1 MPIIVNDGIVIQA
14 YNNNTVCIKMLG
26 KEKILFSKGI
36 GFGKKFGDKIPKGTK
51 VEKIFIMENAENLK
65 NFKQIIEKVDKDFFD
80 LCEKIITEISRDLNE
95 KLNERIYIGLID
107 HLNFSIKRIKNK
119 EIIDNPF
126 LDEIKVL
133 YKTEYMLAQKAARM
147 IKESINVTIPD
158 GEAGLIALHIHSNR
172 NSGNLKDTI
181 KSTNI
186 SSMVVDFIEKG
197 LNMKIPK
204 DSLNYARFV
213 THIKFAIKRI
223 MSNSELENDFI
234 EEIQTKY
241 KISYKVAKDAAQ
253 ILEKY
258 LNKKVCE
265 DEIAYLAMHVERFR
279 IYN

>member
-133 YKTEYMLAQKAARM
+133 YKTEYMLA
-147 IKESINVTIPD
+147 
-158 GEAGLIALHIHSNR
+158 
-172 NSGNLKDTI
+172 
-181 KSTNI
+181 
-186 SSMVVDFIEKG
+186 
-197 LNMKIPK
+197 
-204 DSLNYARFV
+204 
-213 THIKFAIKRI
+213 
-223 MSNSELENDFI
+223 
-234 EEIQTKY
+234 
-241 KISYKVAKDAAQ
+241 
-253 ILEKY
+253 
-258 LNKKVCE
+258 
-265 DEIAYLAMHVERFR
+265 
-279 IYN
+279 

>member
-1 MPIIVNDGIVIQA
+1 MAVILNDGVVIQA

-36 GFGKKFGDKIPKGTK
+36 GFGKKFGDKIPKGTE
-51 VEKIFIMENAENLK
+51 VEKVFIMESKENIK
-65 NFKQIIEKVDKDFFD
+65 NFKQIIENVDEDFFD

-95 KLNERIYIGLID
+95 ELDEKIYIGLID
-107 HLNFSIKRIKNK
+107 HLNFSIKRINNN

-133 YKTEYMLAQKAARM
+133 YKTEYMIAKRVVKM
-147 IKESINVTIPD
+147 IEERININIPD
-158 GEAGLIALHIHSNR
+158 GEVGLIALHIHSNR
-172 NSGNLKDTI
+172 NSGNLQDTI

-186 SSMVVDFIEKG
+186 SKMALDSIEKE
-197 LNMKIPK
+197 LKMKIPR

-213 THIKFAIKRI
+213 THIKFAVKRI
-223 MSNSELENDFI
+223 ASNSELENDFI
-234 EEIQTKY
+234 EEIKSKYTVSY
-241 KISYKVAKDAAQ
+241 KIAKDTAK

-258 LNKKVCE
+258 LDKKVCE

-279 IYN
+279 FYG

>member
-1 MPIIVNDGIVIQA
+1 MAVILNDGVVIQA

-36 GFGKKFGDKIPKGTK
+36 GFGKKFGDKIPKGTE
-51 VEKIFIMENAENLK
+51 VEKVFIMESKENIK
-65 NFKQIIEKVDKDFFD
+65 NFKQIIENVDEDFFD

-95 KLNERIYIGLID
+95 ELDEKIYIGLID
-107 HLNFSIKRIKNK
+107 HLNFSIKRINNN

-133 YKTEYMLAQKAARM
+133 YKTEYMIAKRVVKM
-147 IKESINVTIPD
+147 IEERININIPD
-158 GEAGLIALHIHSNR
+158 GEVGLIALHIHSNR
-172 NSGNLKDTI
+172 NSGNLQDTI

-186 SSMVVDFIEKG
+186 SKMALDSIEKE
-197 LNMKIPK
+197 LKMKIPR

-213 THIKFAIKRI
+213 THIKFAVKRI
-223 MSNSELENDFI
+223 VSNSELENDFI
-234 EEIQTKY
+234 EEIKSKYTVSY
-241 KISYKVAKDAAQ
+241 KIAKDTAK

-258 LNKKVCE
+258 LDKKVCE

-279 IYN
+279 FYG